1 MYWGLVDMNK
11 ILSDT
16 IQVIRE
22 KDIDSV
28 LEAGITSLI
37 HGILYS
43 QGWNVFDPY
52 EVIPQHEV
60 SQDKLKFKYDGIES
74 NSKKGRFS
82 CGIV

>member
-1 MYWGLVDMNK
+1 MNK

-37 HGILYS
+37 HGIYIHRVGMYL
-43 QGWNVFDPY
+43 
-52 EVIPQHEV
+52 ILT
-60 SQDKLKFKYDGIES
+60 K
-74 NSKKGRFS
+74 
-82 CGIV
+82 